1 MTKKKTFEVSINN
14 LPAAL
19 KRLDLPAEQVKVI
32 EDYKKQFPFLIE
44 DEENVLVSL
53 DQLWEALDTPYYTR
67 PGTAS
72 ENPDGLNQRY
82 PKVRVALNNKMGGML
97 ALARNTVFEETTE
110 IGFNSRTKKVK
121 IPKKLKPL
129 AIIKLYEESALLTP
143 EEQSIIDSM
152 QGVKWKPRQRYTG
165 FKFNREPL
173 KFEYLFDNINEYE
186 GWLEF
191 NRLENEQYQGYDVD
205 IMDAAYNGI
214 SD

>member
-1 MTKKKTFEVSINN
+1 MV
-14 LPAAL
+14 
-19 KRLDLPAEQVKVI
+19 
-32 EDYKKQFPFLIE
+32 
-44 DEENVLVSL
+44 
-53 DQLWEALDTPYYTR
+53 
-67 PGTAS
+67 
-72 ENPDGLNQRY
+72 
-82 PKVRVALNNKMGGML
+82 
-97 ALARNTVFEETTE
+97 LARNTVFEETTE

-143 EEQSIIDSM
+143 EEQSIINSM
-152 QGVKWKPRQRYTG
+152 AGVTWKPRQRYTG

-191 NRLENEQYQGYDVD
+191 NRLENENFNGNDLGLD
-205 IMDAAYNGI
+205 FDANGI